1 MKISILG
8 AGAWGTALAI
18 TLSRHHE
25 VALWVRNPAQA
36 AAMQA
41 ARENQRYLR
50 GFPLPEAL
58 RVGADIAEATR
69 GSDLN
74 IIATP
79 VSGLRETLRLL
90 RHHAAATPVVWVCK
104 GLEAGTQ
111 RMPHQIV
118 AEELG
123 KEALCGVLT
132 GPSFADEVAR
142 GLPTAVTLAS
152 SDAAFAQSTAQAL
165 HSTRLR
171 VYANRDVIGAEIGG
185 AVKNVMAIAAGISD
199 GMGFGLNARAALI
212 TRGLAEITRLG
223 LALGG
228 KRETFMGL
236 AGVGDLILTCT
247 GDLSR
252 NRRVG
257 LGLARDLPLER
268 ILREL
273 GHAAEGVGSAREVD
287 ALADRLGIDMP
298 ITRAVKGILYDGIA
312 ADRAVEQLLG
322 RDPKLESL

>member
-1 MKISILG
+1 MKIAVLG
-8 AGAWGTALAI
+8 AGAWGTALAV

-25 VALWVRNPAQA
+25 VSLWVRDPAQA

-41 ARENQRYLR
+41 SRVNARYLP

-58 RVGADIAEATR
+58 RVCGDIAQATQ
-69 GSDLN
+69 GGELA
-74 IIATP
+74 IAAAP
-79 VSGLRETLRLL
+79 LSGLRETLRLL
-90 RHHAAATPVVWVCK
+90 RRQAAATPVVWVCK

-111 RMPHQIV
+111 RLPHQIV

-123 KEALCGVLT
+123 AQAACGALT

-152 SDAAFAQSTAQAL
+152 EDAGFARSAAQAL

-171 VYANRDVIGAEIGG
+171 IYANNDVIGAEIGG

-199 GMGFGLNARAALI
+199 GMAFGLNARAALI

-236 AGVGDLILTCT
+236 AGMGDLILTCT

-257 LGLARDLPLER
+257 LALARGGSLEQT
-268 ILREL
+268 LRDL
-273 GHAAEGVGSAREVD
+273 GHTAEGVSSAREVA

-298 ITRAVKGILYDGIA
+298 ITHAVKGILFDGVA